1 MPFVEASEDPT
12 EPPWDVVVVGAGAA
26 GLVAAFH
33 AAERGRRVLLL
44 EKNRKAGAKILMSG
58 GTRCNLTHATDV
70 RGILRAFG
78 PTGRFL
84 RSALGALG
92 PRQVVEMFE
101 AEGVAT
107 KVEPTGK
114 IFPASDK
121 ALDVL
126 GGAPAA
132 AGAER
137 VRAGPR
143 GTSGRDRADRIA
155 ISAYDRAASP
165 VRR

>member
-1 MPFVEASEDPT
+1 
-12 EPPWDVVVVGAGAA
+12 
-26 GLVAAFH
+26 
-33 AAERGRRVLLL
+33 
-44 EKNRKAGAKILMSG
+44 
-58 GTRCNLTHATDV
+58 
-70 RGILRAFG
+70 
-78 PTGRFL
+78 
-84 RSALGALG
+84 
-92 PRQVVEMFE
+92 MFE

-126 GGAPAA
+126 VRPAA

-155 ISAYDRAASP
+155 ISAYDRAVSP